1 MGTQAPV
8 RVLHVIESYGSGSL
22 TAAVQYVRSS
32 PELEHHLLRRVREDY
47 VPFGEEALFASI
59 AELPA
64 SRVRS
69 VGTVRARV
77 RALAPD
83 VVHAHSSFAGLF
95 TRLAV
100 RAGRSARVV
109 YTPHCFV
116 FERTD
121 LPSPV
126 RRLYRLVEWL
136 LAANTSV
143 VAGCSPGEAHTAR
156 RWRTCRAALHL
167 PHVVEPAPPATTG
180 PPAEG
185 PPVVVS
191 LGRVSPQKDP
201 GFLVATVDELRQRT
215 AQDVRALWIGGGE
228 AAAVARLEEAGVRV
242 TGWVSRDRVPELLS
256 SAHLYLHTAAWEGFP
271 MSVVEAHQAGLP
283 IVVRDIAPFR
293 HLPTTVR
300 AREPRELAALAR
312 RTLEGDGAATNRSL
326 WERALAGHTVA
337 AQRARL
343 LEAYDLG

>member
-22 TAAVQYVRSS
+22 TAAVQYVRST

-47 VPFGEEALFASI
+47 VPFGEEALFASV

-69 VGTVRARV
+69 VGAVRARV

-95 TRLAV
+95 TRLAL

-121 LPSPV
+121 LSAPV

-136 LAANTSV
+136 LAANASV
-143 VAGCSPGEAHTAR
+143 VAGCSPGEAWTAR
-156 RWRTCRAALHL
+156 RWRTCRAAVHL
-167 PHVVEPAPPATTG
+167 PHVVEPAAPAA
-180 PPAEG
+180 PRQPASA
-185 PPVVVS
+185 PLVVS

-201 GFLVATVDELRQRT
+201 DFLVATVHELRRRT
-215 AQDVRALWIGGGE
+215 AQDVRALWIGGGD
-228 AAAVARLEEAGVRV
+228 AAAVARLEKAGVRV
-242 TGWVSRDRVPELLS
+242 TGWVSRDQVPALLA
-256 SAHLYLHTAAWEGFP
+256 SADLYVHTAAWEGFP

-283 IVVRDIAPFR
+283 IVVRDIAAFG
-293 HLPTTVR
+293 HLPAAVR
-300 AREPRELAALAR
+300 ARDPRGLAELAR
-312 RTLEGDGAATNRSL
+312 RVLAPDAAPANRAL

-343 LEAYDLG
+343 LEAYARG